1 MPVYAWD
8 VGRVP
13 AGLRGG
19 PLGTVGRLVAH
30 VANRC
35 AIGTS
40 LMLALSRPFRRR
52 RPETTPQSE
61 SQQDRTG

>member
-19 PLGTVGRLVAH
+19 PLGSVGRLVAH
-30 VANRC
+30 VATRC

-40 LMLALSRPFRRR
+40 LMLALSRPFRRGA
-52 RPETTPQSE
+52 EA
-61 SQQDRTG
+61 